1 MTITSKDIRELADKR
16 VEEAMKMP
24 EGSTE
29 RTRLFSVAAFGD
41 RLADNLDAMREILG
55 VSHLSVEI
63 NDRP

>member
-1 MTITSKDIRELADKR
+1 
-16 VEEAMKMP
+16 MKMP
-24 EGSTE
+24 EGSNE

-63 NDRP
+63 NDRS